1 MTTDV
6 RIWLMALMTLGLY
19 SYLFRENP
27 FFRFCEHAY
36 TGLSLAHLVV
46 MGWTNVKTMAL
57 TRLANGEWATVIP
70 IVLGVLLFARWFPK
84 AAWLSRYP
92 IAYLVGTASGVTITG
107 VIEAGIIAQVRAAM
121 KPVTNI
127 SSLVTLLFTVAALS
141 VFFFIVGNKPE
152 GQVGSVQIAA
162 WRVVSASSYLGRL
175 VLMVTFGAVFG
186 STVMARLGLFIPRL
200 ELLFRD
206 WIHLIR

>member
-1 MTTDV
+1 MTADTQ
-6 RIWLMALMTLGLY
+6 IWLMALMTLGLY

-46 MGWTNVKTMAL
+46 MGWANVRDMGIG
-57 TRLANGEWATVIP
+57 RLAKGELAAAFPVF
-70 IVLGVLLFARWFPK
+70 LGVLLFARWHPK
-84 AAWLSRYP
+84 TAWLSRYP
-92 IAYLVGTASGVTITG
+92 VAYLVGAASGVTVTG
-107 VIEAGIIAQVRAAM
+107 VIEAGIMAQIRAAM
-121 KPVTNI
+121 KPIKTWSN
-127 SSLVTLLFTVAALS
+127 LVTLVFTVAALS
-141 VFFFIVGNKPE
+141 VFFFIIGQKPE
-152 GQVGSVQIAA
+152 GQSGLARSAL
-162 WRVVSASSYLGRL
+162 WKLVSASSYLGRL

-206 WIHLIR
+206 WIHLIK

>member
-46 MGWTNVKTMAL
+46 MGWTNVKTMGL